1 MARLSL
7 LTIDK
12 ESPRWR
18 SLRRSWYR
26 FRRNPLSLMG
36 LAIVVITIVIAVAPE
51 HLAPYPDHAGYYINF
66 KEAKQPPSM
75 KHPFGTDEY
84 GRDILSRVMFGFRFS
99 MTLAVVVLSLTAP
112 TGILLGLIAGYHE
125 KTWIDTVIMRVA
137 DMFIAVPPLVLAL
150 SICSI
155 LPPNIM
161 NAMIAVS
168 LMWWPWYTRLV
179 YNTTVS
185 LKNEYFVQAA
195 EIMGASKFHI
205 MFREILPNAL
215 GPILTKL
222 TLDVGWVILIGA
234 SLSFVGLGAQ
244 PPTPDLGTM
253 VSEGSKYM
261 PEYWWIS
268 IFPAIAISFII
279 LGFNLLGDGI
289 KDALSG
295 G

>member
-1 MARLSL
+1 MSKLGII
-7 LTIDK
+7 TIDK

-18 SLRRSWYR
+18 SFRRAWYR
-26 FRRNPLSLMG
+26 FRRNPLSVVG
-36 LAIVVITIVIAVAPE
+36 LVIVVITIIIALFPE

-66 KEAKQPPSM
+66 KEAKRPPSL

-99 MTLAVVVLSLTAP
+99 MMLAAVVLTVTAP
-112 TGILLGLIAGYHE
+112 PGILLGLIAGYHE
-125 KTWIDTVIMRVA
+125 KTWIDNVIMRIA
-137 DMFIAVPPLVLAL
+137 DMFIAVPALVLAL

-155 LPPNIM
+155 LPPNVF

-179 YNTTVS
+179 YNVTVS

-195 EIMGASKFHI
+195 EIMGASKLHI

-215 GPILTKL
+215 GPILTKI

-253 VSEGSKYM
+253 VSDGSKYL
-261 PEYWWIS
+261 PEFWWIS
-268 IFPAIAISFII
+268 IFPALAISFII

>member
-7 LTIDK
+7 IKIDK

-18 SLRRSWYR
+18 SLRRSWYK
-26 FRRNPLSLMG
+26 FRKNPLSLVG
-36 LAIVVITIVIAVAPE
+36 LAIVLITVIIALFPE
-51 HLAPYPDHAGYYINF
+51 YLAPYPGHAGYYINF
-66 KEAKQPPSM
+66 NEAKRPPSLQ
-75 KHPFGTDEY
+75 HLFGTDEY

-99 MTLAVVVLSLTAP
+99 MMLAAVVLTLTAP
-112 TGILLGLIAGYHE
+112 PGILLGLIAGYHE
-125 KTWIDTVIMRVA
+125 KTWIDNLIMRVA
-137 DMFIAVPPLVLAL
+137 DMFIAVPALVLAL

-155 LPPNIM
+155 LPPNITS
-161 NAMIAVS
+161 AMMAVS

-179 YNTTVS
+179 YNTTIS

-195 EIMGASKFHI
+195 EIMGASKLHI

-215 GPILTKL
+215 GPILTKI

-253 VSEGSKYM
+253 VSEGSKYL

-268 IFPAIAISFII
+268 TFPALAISFII